1 MKRVPV
7 MLVLALALVA
17 LPAFAQYGNS
27 NGQYG
32 NGNGQYGND
41 HGRYGNG
48 NRQSSTLPSGTE
60 IKVRA
65 DQAITAG
72 SNDVGKTYPGSV
84 AEEVRDANGTVIIPR
99 GARAQLE
106 VVRGDNN
113 KGVALDLR
121 SISYNGQRF
130 TVDSNTTNGGVGGTG
145 IGVNKRTGIFVG
157 GGALA
162 GTLLGALAGGGK
174 GAAIGAVLG
183 GAAGAGGEVLTKGN
197 GINVPAEQVVSFK
210 LAQSAFLNR
219 AGTDVVR

>member
-1 MKRVPV
+1 MKRVPMIAMV
-7 MLVLALALVA
+7 LVVLMA
-17 LPAFAQYGNS
+17 LPALAQYQNDRHD
-27 NGQYG
+27 NGAYR
-32 NGNGQYGND
+32 ND
-41 HGRYGNG
+41 RYG
-48 NRQSSTLPSGTE
+48 SATLQSGTE

-65 DQAITAG
+65 DQAITAN
-72 SNDVGKTYPGSV
+72 SNDVGKTYPGSI

-106 VVRGDNN
+106 VVRGDND

-121 SISYNGQRF
+121 SISYNGQRY
-130 TVDSNTTNGGVGGTG
+130 TVDSNTTSGGVGGTG
-145 IGVNKRTGIFVG
+145 IGANKRTAIFVG

-183 GAAGAGGEVLTKGN
+183 GAAGAGGQVLTKGN
-197 GINVPAEQVVSFK
+197 GINVPSEQVVSFK
-210 LAQSAFLNR
+210 LAQNAYLNR

>member
-1 MKRVPV
+1 MKRVLILAMV
-7 MLVLALALVA
+7 MVA
-17 LPAFAQYGNS
+17 LPLLGQYNNGPYGNNT

-32 NGNGQYGND
+32 NNNGNYGN
-41 HGRYGNG
+41 
-48 NRQSSTLPSGTE
+48 STLQSGTE

-65 DQAITAG
+65 DQAITAN
-72 SNDVGKTYPGSV
+72 SNDVGKTYPGSI

-106 VVRGDNN
+106 VVRGDDN

-130 TVDSNTTNGGVGGTG
+130 TVDSNTTSGGVGGTG
-145 IGVNKRTGIFVG
+145 IGANKRTAIFVG

-183 GAAGAGGEVLTKGN
+183 GAAGAGGQVLTKGN
-197 GINVPAEQVVSFK
+197 GINVPAEQIVSFK
-210 LAQSAFLNR
+210 LAQNAYLNR
-219 AGTDVVR
+219 AGRDVVR

>member
-1 MKRVPV
+1 VRRYKQTFTQDEVRMKRV
-7 MLVLALALVA
+7 LVLAMAMVMVS
-17 LPAFAQYGNS
+17 LPLLGQYGNN

-32 NGNGQYGND
+32 NASLQ
-41 HGRYGNG
+41 
-48 NRQSSTLPSGTE
+48 SGTE

-72 SNDVGKTYPGSV
+72 SNDVGKVFPGSI
-84 AEEVRDANGTVIIPR
+84 AEEVKDANGNTVIPR

-121 SISYNGQRF
+121 SISYNGQRY
-130 TVDSNTTNGGVGGTG
+130 TVDSNSSSGGVGGTG
-145 IGVNKRTGIFVG
+145 IGANKRTAIFVG

-183 GAAGAGGEVLTKGN
+183 GAAGAGGQVLTKGN

-210 LAQSAFLNR
+210 LAQNAYLNR

>member
-1 MKRVPV
+1 MIAMV
-7 MLVLALALVA
+7 LVVLMA
-17 LPAFAQYGNS
+17 LPALAQYQNDRHD
-27 NGQYG
+27 NGTYR
-32 NGNGQYGND
+32 ND
-41 HGRYGNG
+41 RYG
-48 NRQSSTLPSGTE
+48 SATLQSGTE

-65 DQAITAG
+65 DQAITAN
-72 SNDVGKTYPGSV
+72 SNDVGKTYPGSI

-106 VVRGDNN
+106 VVRGDND

-121 SISYNGQRF
+121 SISYNGQRY
-130 TVDSNTTNGGVGGTG
+130 TVDSNTSSGGVGGTG
-145 IGVNKRTGIFVG
+145 IGANKRTAIFVG

-183 GAAGAGGEVLTKGN
+183 GAAGAGGQVLTKGN
-197 GINVPAEQVVSFK
+197 GINVPSEQVVSFK
-210 LAQSAFLNR
+210 LAQNAYLNR

>member
-1 MKRVPV
+1 MKKLFY
-7 MLVLALALVA
+7 LVIATVLLA
-17 LPAFAQYGNS
+17 LPALAQS

-32 NGNGQYGND
+32 NGQYGNGQYDQNN
-41 HGRYGNG
+41 RNG
-48 NRQSSTLPSGTE
+48 SSSLPSGTE

-65 DQAITAG
+65 DQAIQAKTE
-72 SNDVGKTYPGSV
+72 DVGKTYPGSI
-84 AEEVRDANGTVIIPR
+84 AEEVRDANGNVIIPR

-106 VVRGDNN
+106 VVRGDSD

-130 TVDSNTTNGGVGGTG
+130 TVDSNTSNGGVGGTG
-145 IGVNKRTGIFVG
+145 IGVNNRTGIFVG

-183 GAAGAGGEVLTKGN
+183 GAGGAGAQVLTKGN
-197 GINVPAEQVVSFK
+197 GINVPAEQVLSFK
-210 LAQSAFLNR
+210 LAQNAYLNR

>member
-1 MKRVPV
+1 MKKII
-7 MLVLALALVA
+7 LFLALAMVLVS
-17 LPAFAQYGNS
+17 LPAFAQYNRQDNNNYGNS
-27 NGQYG
+27 
-32 NGNGQYGND
+32 
-41 HGRYGNG
+41 
-48 NRQSSTLPSGTE
+48 TLQSGTE

-65 DQAITAG
+65 DQAIQAG
-72 SNDVGKTYPGSV
+72 SNDVGKVYPGSI
-84 AEEVRDANGTVIIPR
+84 AEEVRDANGNVVIPR

-130 TVDSNTTNGGVGGTG
+130 TVDSNSTSGGVGGTG
-145 IGVNKRTGIFVG
+145 IGANKRTAIFVG

-183 GAAGAGGEVLTKGN
+183 GAAGAGGQVLTKGN
-197 GINVPAEQVVSFK
+197 GVNVPAEQIVSFK
-210 LAQSAFLNR
+210 LAQQAYLNR

>member
-1 MKRVPV
+1 MKRVLV

-17 LPAFAQYGNS
+17 LPAFAQYGNGNS

-32 NGNGQYGND
+32 NGNGQYGN
-41 HGRYGNG
+41 GNG
-48 NRQSSTLPSGTE
+48 QSATLQSGTE

-72 SNDVGKTYPGSV
+72 NNDVGKTYPGSV
-84 AEEVRDANGTVIIPR
+84 AEEVRDANGNVIIPR

-130 TVDSNTTNGGVGGTG
+130 TVDSNTTSGGVGGTG

-183 GAAGAGGEVLTKGN
+183 GAAGAGGQVLTKGN

-210 LAQSAFLNR
+210 LAQSAYLNR